1 MASSLKMTNHLEI
14 RTNPHF
20 QDSQLLGPIFEKIF
34 FFFGSRNEMIKF

>member
-34 FFFGSRNEMIKF
+34 FFWFKKRDD